1 LNDKAA
7 ARRVLVVD
15 DEPLIRW
22 SLRQMLEDQGY
33 TVKEAASAAET
44 LAVLAAP
51 DTAFDTVLLDLR
63 LPDSSDLALL
73 TTLRHRMP
81 KATIILMT
89 AFSTPEVTQQALALG
104 VVTVV
109 SKPFELNEITNLVR
123 QSH

>member
-33 TVKEAASAAET
+33 TVKEASSAAET
-44 LAVLAAP
+44 LAVLAA
-51 DTAFDTVLLDLR
+51 DAAFDTVLLDLR

-81 KATIILMT
+81 DATIILMT
-89 AFSTPEVTQQALALG
+89 AFSTPEVTQQALTLG

-109 SKPFELNEITNLVR
+109 SKPFELSEITRLVR